1 MDADD
6 LKEALIRI
14 FKTRNSGPFLFVGSG
29 FSRRY
34 LGIKDWKGLL
44 DNYCVSGK
52 PFEYYLAAGDSTYPT
67 AARLI
72 AEDFNTTWWSDAK
85 YAGSRE
91 RYSKKVTDNTSALR
105 FEICDYLATSLEVPI
120 KDSEHQDEIEILSRL
135 NVDGIITTNWDC
147 FLEQLFP
154 DYKVYTGQNELLFS
168 NPQSIAEIYKIHGS
182 AHKPKSLILTD
193 HDYNEFNNKNPYLAA
208 KLITIF
214 VEHPVVFIGY
224 SLSDKNITDLLGAI
238 SICIGKDNISQLRNN
253 LIFIDREEGLT
264 DYSISETFTTIER
277 TQIPITLVR
286 TDDLNPVYEA
296 IETNKRKIPARIL
309 RYCKEQ
315 LYEVVK
321 SNSTE
326 SKIYVVDIDE
336 VEKHDDVEFVVGVGV
351 AEARKKEEEIGKLGY
366 TQINN
371 INLFHDLLHE
381 DNSYDANSILQNVIP
396 NAGRFSPN
404 IIVFKYLKEIG
415 IVDEAQYRASKY
427 NLDKWVLRNDTSYQ
441 CKGYFRTFVRKFKDK
456 DTRYII
462 EHTTPEV
469 AAIHLPF
476 LMNKLDLKLV
486 KEFLINNEEKLNPDK
501 STYASYFK
509 KLACLY
515 DKLLHGW

>member
-1 MDADD
+1 
-6 LKEALIRI
+6 
-14 FKTRNSGPFLFVGSG
+14 
-29 FSRRY
+29 
-34 LGIKDWKGLL
+34 
-44 DNYCVSGK
+44 
-52 PFEYYLAAGDSTYPT
+52 
-67 AARLI
+67 
-72 AEDFNTTWWSDAK
+72 
-85 YAGSRE
+85 
-91 RYSKKVTDNTSALR
+91 
-105 FEICDYLATSLEVPI
+105 
-120 KDSEHQDEIEILSRL
+120 
-135 NVDGIITTNWDC
+135 
-147 FLEQLFP
+147 
-154 DYKVYTGQNELLFS
+154 
-168 NPQSIAEIYKIHGS
+168 
-182 AHKPKSLILTD
+182 
-193 HDYNEFNNKNPYLAA
+193 
-208 KLITIF
+208 
-214 VEHPVVFIGY
+214 
-224 SLSDKNITDLLGAI
+224 
-238 SICIGKDNISQLRNN
+238 
-253 LIFIDREEGLT
+253 
-264 DYSISETFTTIER
+264 
-277 TQIPITLVR
+277 R

>member
-1 MDADD
+1 MDTND
-6 LKEALIRI
+6 LKAALIKI
-14 FKTRNSGPFLFVGSG
+14 FNTRNAGPFLFIGSG

-34 LGIKDWKGLL
+34 LGLKDWKGLL
-44 DNYCVSGK
+44 ESYCITGK
-52 PFEYYLAAGDSTYPT
+52 PFEFYLAAGDSTYPT

-72 AEDFNTTWWSDAK
+72 AEDFNATWWSDAK
-85 YAGSRE
+85 YASSRDK
-91 RYSKKVTDNTSALR
+91 YSKKVTDNTSALR
-105 FEICDYLATSLEVPI
+105 YEICDYLSSSLNVSI
-120 KDSEHQDEIEILSRL
+120 KDSDHQDEIEILSRL

-193 HDYNEFNNKNPYLAA
+193 HDYSEFNNKNPYLAA

-238 SICIGKDNISQLRNN
+238 SICIGKENISQLRNN
-253 LIFIDREEGLT
+253 LIFVDREEGLT
-264 DYSISETFTTIER
+264 DSSISETFTTIER
-277 TQIPITLVR
+277 TQIPITLIR
-286 TDDLNPVYEA
+286 TDNLIPIYEA
-296 IETNKRKIPARIL
+296 IEANKRKIPARIL

-351 AEARKKEEEIGKLGY
+351 AEARKKEDEVGKLGY

-371 INLFHDLLHE
+371 MNLFHDLLYE
-381 DNSYDANSILQNVIP
+381 DSSYDASSILRDVIP

-404 IIVFKYLKEIG
+404 ITVFKYLKEVG
-415 IVDEAQYRASKY
+415 VLNEEQYRECGY
-427 NLDKWVLRNDTSYQ
+427 NLDKWVLRSEVSYQ
-441 CKGYFRTFVRKFKDK
+441 CKGYFRTFVKKFKDK
-456 DTRYII
+456 DTQYII
-462 EHTTPEV
+462 EHSTPE
-469 AAIHLPF
+469 AAAMHLPF
-476 LMNKLDLKLV
+476 LMSKLDLNLV
-486 KEFLINNEEKLNPDK
+486 KEFLIKNEEKLNPDN

-515 DKLLHGW
+515 DKLQYGW